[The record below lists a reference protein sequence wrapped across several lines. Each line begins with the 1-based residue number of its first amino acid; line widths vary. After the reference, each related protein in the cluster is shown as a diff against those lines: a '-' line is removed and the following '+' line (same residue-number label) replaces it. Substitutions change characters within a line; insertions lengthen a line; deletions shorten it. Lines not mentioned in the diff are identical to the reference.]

1 MSKKVFDL
9 NFKEWKDF
17 YIKNCDGNCK
27 KCCMQIGDCCLGDIL
42 DEKEPHK
49 TLNDIIS
56 ECEGNEIFIN
66 EEKEE
71 IDNSDFEYDE
81 WRLKNDI

>member
-1 MSKKVFDL
+1 M
-9 NFKEWKDF
+9 
-17 YIKNCDGNCK
+17 
-27 KCCMQIGDCCLGDIL
+27 GDIL

-56 ECEGNEIFIN
+56 DCEENEVFIN
-66 EEKEE
+66 EKKEE

>member
-1 MSKKVFDL
+1 MAKKVFDL
-9 NFKEWKDF
+9 NYFEWHNF
-17 YIKNCDGNCK
+17 YTKHCK
-27 KCCMQIGDCCLGDIL
+27 SCENCCMRIGDCCLGDIL

-56 ECEGNEIFIN
+56 GCEENEVFIN

>member
-1 MSKKVFDL
+1 MAKKVFDL
-9 NFKEWKDF
+9 NYSEWHNF
-17 YIKNCDGNCK
+17 YTKHCKNCEN
-27 KCCMQIGDCCLGDIL
+27 CCMKIGGCCLGDIL

-56 ECEGNEIFIN
+56 ECEENEVFIN